1 MPTERRNDPFAGEDI
16 ANIPF
21 SLEAEQSVLGAVIAD
36 SSCLLRVM
44 EYVKAECFY
53 KPQHQEIF
61 SIMVRM
67 FTSGEP
73 IDIVTVLENVRAEEV
88 FESEQDAKVYLAG
101 LVQVVPSVANV
112 EAYARIIQEKF
123 YIRSLA
129 VAAREIIENTQDP
142 QNEAKFLLDSAE
154 QKIFDIRQG
163 RDALGLQRID
173 EIIIDT
179 YDRLQK
185 LSGADREKYL
195 GIPTGFTQLD
205 QITTGL
211 NKSDLIF
218 VAARPG
224 MGKTAFALNI
234 ATYVAKKGGK
244 VAIFSLEMSRE
255 QLVSRIL
262 SSEARIPSNALRT
275 GMLEA
280 DDWNRLAEAAGNL
293 SKAGIY
299 IDDSTGIAV
308 GEMKARLRRMKG
320 LSLVIIDYLQLMNSG
335 RGIDNRVQE
344 VSEITRNLKIMA
356 KELNVPVITLSQLS
370 RGPESRKENH
380 RPMLS
385 DLRESGSIEQ
395 DADSVLMLY
404 RDAYYNKETEEQNI
418 AECIVA
424 KNRHGETDTVKL
436 AWDGHYTLFSNLE
449 LYRNEG

>member
-53 KPQHQEIF
+53 KPQHREIF

-234 ATYVAKKGGK
+234 ATHVAKKGGK